1 MPSVA
6 RQDVDVA
13 GNQKLVEGAQ
23 SVLVNNHPMV
33 LIGSANAKGATV
45 VRGSTT
51 VSAENRQIARVGDA
65 MSDGSNITTGS
76 LNVFAYGDDYS
87 HEAVKRTLTIPE
99 VKRLVAS
106 TVVAKVDQLAVIVGP
121 SNKGDVPVAAAVGLP
136 APPAT
141 TALIDC
147 PIDNLSQTDK
157 FLKLSRTLD
166 QLLYEAASGRWK
178 ENGSNNKIINCYKS
192 VGFNINSDSTP
203 WCAGFAGWVLKM
215 CCLPAKKTLSSLEY
229 RGYGTPVPLGDPS
242 KWRLN
247 VVVIFTRKGGGHI
260 GFFRGYNPTT
270 GALKILGGNQ
280 GDNLSETEFK
290 APWPSQVV
298 YVGRS
303 WQLPPEYNV
312 TVTTAPSGLDKS
324 GRLTAFTD
332 PRSSLYVPPTGG
344 TSSVKV
350 T

>member
-23 SVLVNNHPMV
+23 SVLVNNRPAV

-45 VRGSTT
+45 IRGSTT
-51 VSAENRQIARVGDA
+51 VSAENRQLARVGDA
-65 MSDGSNITTGS
+65 MSNGTNITTGS
-76 LNVFAYGDDYS
+76 PNVFAYGDDYS

-99 VKRLVAS
+99 VKGLVAS
-106 TVVAKVDQLAVIVGP
+106 TVVAKVDQLAVIVGL

-166 QLLYEAASGRWK
+166 QLLYEAANGRWK

-192 VGFNINSDSTP
+192 VGFNINGDSTA
-203 WCAGFAGWVLKM
+203 WCAAFAGWVLKM

-229 RGYGTPVPLGDPS
+229 RGYGTSVPLGDPS

-247 VVVIFTRKGGGHI
+247 DVVIFTRKGGGHI

-312 TVTTAPSGLDKS
+312 TVTTAPIGLDKS

>member
-13 GNQKLVEGAQ
+13 SNQKLVEGAQ
-23 SVLVNNHPMV
+23 TVLVNNHPMA

-51 VSAENRQIARVGDA
+51 VEAEYRQTARVGDA
-65 MSDGSNITTGS
+65 MSDGGNITTGS
-76 LNVFAYGDDYS
+76 LNVFAYSGDYS

-99 VKRLVAS
+99 VRGLATS
-106 TVVAKVDQLAVIVGP
+106 TTTAKTDSAAAAVGL
-121 SNKGDVPVAAAVGLP
+121 SNKGDVPIESSVGLP
-136 APPAT
+136 PASNT
-141 TALIDC
+141 TPLTDC
-147 PIDNLSQTDK
+147 AEDNLSPTDK

-166 QLLYEAASGRWK
+166 QLAYEAGAGKWK
-178 ENGSNNKIINCYKS
+178 ETGSNNKIINCYKS

-215 CCLPAKKTLSSLEY
+215 CCLPSLKTLSSLAY
-229 RGYGTPVPLGDPS
+229 KGYGTAVPLGDPS

-247 VVVIFTRKGGGHI
+247 DVVVFSRTGGGHI

-270 GALKILGGNQ
+270 GAVKILGGNQ
-280 GDNLSETEFK
+280 SDNLTETNFG
-290 APWPSQVV
+290 APWPKQIV

-303 WQLPPEYNV
+303 WQLPTEYNV
-312 TVTTAPSGLDKS
+312 AVTTSG
-324 GRLTAFTD
+324 
-332 PRSSLYVPPTGG
+332 TGG
-344 TSSVKV
+344 ANIKV
-350 T
+350 V

>member
-6 RQDVDVA
+6 RQNVDVA
-13 GNQKLVEGAQ
+13 GGQKLVEGAQ
-23 SVLVNNHPMV
+23 SVLVNNQPMV
-33 LIGSANAKGATV
+33 LVGSANAKGATV

-51 VSAENRQIARVGDA
+51 VTAENRQIARAGDA
-65 MSDGSNITTGS
+65 MSNGTNITTGS
-76 LNVFAYGDDYS
+76 SNVIAYGDDYS

-99 VKRLVAS
+99 VQGLIVS
-106 TVVAKVDQLAVIVGP
+106 TLVAKVDQLAVIVGI
-121 SNKGDVPVAAAVGLP
+121 SKKGDVPVESSVGLP
-136 APPAT
+136 PAPAT
-141 TALIDC
+141 TILPDSVT
-147 PIDNLSQTDK
+147 DNLTPDDK

-178 ENGSNNKIINCYKS
+178 ETGSNNKIINCYKS
-192 VGFNINSDSTP
+192 VGFNINTDSTP

-215 CCLPAKKTLSSLEY
+215 CYLPSLKTLSSLAY
-229 RGYGTPVPLGDPS
+229 KGYGTAVPLGDPS

-247 VVVIFTRKGGGHI
+247 DVVIFSRTGGGHI

-280 GDNLSETEFK
+280 SDNLTEAQFG
-290 APWPSQVV
+290 APWPRQVV

-312 TVTTAPSGLDKS
+312 TVTTAPSGVDKS
-324 GRLTAFTD
+324 GRLNAYTD

-344 TSSVKV
+344 VSSVKV

>member
-13 GNQKLVEGAQ
+13 GNKKLVEGAQ
-23 SVLVNNHPMV
+23 SVLVNDHPMV
-33 LIGSANAKGATV
+33 LIGSANAAGATV

-51 VSAENRQIARVGDA
+51 VDAENRQIARVGDA
-65 MSDGSNITTGS
+65 MSNGTNITTGS

-99 VKRLVAS
+99 VKGLVAS
-106 TVVAKVDQLAVIVGP
+106 AVSAKVDQLAAIVGL

-136 APPAT
+136 APSAT

-147 PIDNLSQTDK
+147 PTDNLSQTDK
-157 FLKLSRTLD
+157 FLKLGRTLD
-166 QLLYEAASGRWK
+166 QLLYEAANGRWK

-192 VGFNINSDSTP
+192 VGFNINGDSTP
-203 WCAGFAGWVLKM
+203 WCAAFAGWILKM
-215 CCLPAKKTLSSLEY
+215 CCLPSKKTLSSLEY
-229 RGYGTPVPLGDPS
+229 RGYGTAVPLGDPS

-247 VVVIFTRKGGGHI
+247 DIVIFTRKGGGHI

-270 GALKILGGNQ
+270 GAIKILGGNQ
-280 GDNLSETEFK
+280 GDNLTETNFS

-312 TVTTAPSGLDKS
+312 AVTTAPSGLDKS

-344 TSSVKV
+344 ASSIKV